1 MAKLRNPGALRDVV
15 SWQQRRSTPD
25 GRGGVSRSYSALG
38 TVRCSSR
45 QKQIQVVSTGI
56 HSEGQTISVN
66 GIEILQRTVHG
77 LRPGAC
83 RGDIVESGGSG
94 RRYTVEVRAVRAVD
108 HLRRWQLVTAVETQA
123 GSPIS

>member
-1 MAKLRNPGALRDVV
+1 MAKLRNPGALRDLV

-45 QKQIQVVSTGI
+45 QKQVQVVD
-56 HSEGQTISVN
+56 SEGQTVSIN
-66 GIEILQRTVHG
+66 GIEILQRTVKG

-83 RGDIVESGGSG
+83 RGDVVESGGSG

-108 HLRRWQLVTAVETQA
+108 HLRRWQLVTAVESQA